1 MYFQKSLGVR
11 PNDVVTSD
19 LEGIRAEKDANI
31 SKRKKVDAE
40 LKQLNLNIQKLVSK
54 QETRLAPVPKT
65 IFHQCVKSYTCSQ
78 SNSDGSV
85 LFKTEPS
92 ELDWLQVTH

>member
-1 MYFQKSLGVR
+1 MR

-54 QETRLAPVPKT
+54 QETHA
-65 IFHQCVKSYTCSQ
+65 C
-78 SNSDGSV
+78 
-85 LFKTEPS
+85 
-92 ELDWLQVTH
+92 THNKVWRDNQIQIKI